1 MLNKKMKMAVLLA
14 VGTIAVS
21 ACNSVNSHPNRNG
34 ESDRLDWPNVSKT
47 TFNKQRGTFPNLNN
61 LNQIRSGMTK
71 DELYDLIGRP
81 HFDEG
86 FRVREWDYL
95 FHFNTPG
102 VGTEGVTTCQYKVLF
117 DSQRYARSFH
127 WHAVDPVNAACP
139 PVVEKPAPAPVVIQA
154 EPQVIIREVAPPTRA
169 RIRQ

>member
-1 MLNKKMKMAVLLA
+1 M
-14 VGTIAVS
+14 
-21 ACNSVNSHPNRNG
+21 
-34 ESDRLDWPNVSKT
+34 
-47 TFNKQRGTFPNLNN
+47 NN
-61 LNQIRSGMTK
+61 LKQIRSGMTK

-81 HFDEG
+81 HFNEG

-127 WHAVDPVNAACP
+127 WRAVDPVNAVCP
-139 PVVEKPAPAPVVIQA
+139 PVVEKPAPAPAVIQA
-154 EPQVIIREVAPPTRA
+154 EPQVIIREVAPTRA

>member
-1 MLNKKMKMAVLLA
+1 MLNKKAKMAVLLA
-14 VGTIAVS
+14 VGTIALS

-47 TFNKQRGTFPNLNN
+47 TFNKQRGTFPNVNN

-81 HFDEG
+81 HFNEG

-127 WHAVDPVNAACP
+127 WRAVDPVNAVCP
-139 PVVEKPAPAPVVIQA
+139 PVVEKPAPAPAVIQA
-154 EPQVIIREVAPPTRA
+154 EPQVIIREVAPTRA

>member
-1 MLNKKMKMAVLLA
+1 M
-14 VGTIAVS
+14 
-21 ACNSVNSHPNRNG
+21 
-34 ESDRLDWPNVSKT
+34 
-47 TFNKQRGTFPNLNN
+47 
-61 LNQIRSGMTK
+61 
-71 DELYDLIGRP
+71 
-81 HFDEG
+81 
-86 FRVREWDYL
+86 REWDYL

-154 EPQVIIREVAPPTRA
+154 EPQGIIREVAPPTRA

>member
-1 MLNKKMKMAVLLA
+1 MLNKKVKMAVLFA
-14 VGTIAVS
+14 VSTIALS

-47 TFNKQRGTFPNLNN
+47 TFNKQRGTFPNVNN

-81 HFDEG
+81 HFNEG
-86 FRVREWDYL
+86 FRVR
-95 FHFNTPG
+95 
-102 VGTEGVTTCQYKVLF
+102 QYKVLF

-127 WHAVDPVNAACP
+127 WRAVDPVNAVCP
-139 PVVEKPAPAPVVIQA
+139 PVVEKPAPAPAVIQA
-154 EPQVIIREVAPPTRA
+154 EPQVIIREVAPTRA